1 VSGRTYVWRRLDLD
15 GIVFVRL
22 DHGVDGVHAEGCE
35 ICAGDDDRWAARFV
49 VMLDTQW
56 RHRGTTIDVLDG
68 TGTRRLE
75 LSSDD
80 RGGWTRNGQVD
91 SSLDGCTDLDLA
103 GNAFTN
109 AFVTRRV
116 APEVGAEVAV
126 RAAFVETPTLSVRP
140 LEQRYRRLGPDRWVY
155 ADDEY
160 GRFEFRTDAEGIT
173 IDYAGLAQ
181 RL

>member
-1 VSGRTYVWRRLDLD
+1 M
-15 GIVFVRL
+15 I
-22 DHGVDGVHAEGCE
+22 
-35 ICAGDDDRWAARFV
+35 
-49 VMLDTQW
+49 
-56 RHRGTTIDVLDG
+56 DG

-80 RGGWTRNGQVD
+80 HGAWARNGQLD
-91 SSLDGCTDLDLA
+91 ASLDGCTDVDLA
-103 GNAFTN
+103 GNPFTN

-116 APEVGAEVAV
+116 APEVGADVAV
-126 RAAFVETPTLSVRP
+126 RAAYVETPTLSVRP
-140 LEQRYRRLGPDRWVY
+140 LEQRYQRLATNRWVY

-160 GRFEFRTDAEGIT
+160 GRFEFSTDAEGIT